1 MTERISAATA
11 DPSSAT
17 TAAASAG
24 AAITPITAA
33 MLRAHTISYVIHGS
47 TRSGPCC
54 ASCKPALARLS
65 AIVADVCK
73 LASNSSTKSIRQ
85 LLDDW
90 HLYSHL
96 LVPSIGS
103 NVPRWSW
110 DAHQQAALVIS
121 QHTELQEAL
130 SALQSISLLVN
141 ERKLLDSAKS
151 IASATHVSLLQ
162 HLQLVQ
168 LNNKHNHDRT
178 HSRLLALVSAWS
190 HYTSTLSRAF
200 TLLDAQLWQLERDV
214 SAIERQR
221 APASRSS

>member
-190 HYTSTLSRAF
+190 HYVR
-200 TLLDAQLWQLERDV
+200 LLQPPPLFYV
-214 SAIERQR
+214 IITHPFS
-221 APASRSS
+221 PYG